1 MMTDG
6 GEIGD
11 LRELCSPR
19 LSAGD
24 VLRMCPYSGDDLTAV
39 VIDISNADKT
49 VRAGE

>member
-11 LRELCSPR
+11 LHGLCSSR

-24 VLRMCPYSGDDLTAV
+24 ILHMCPYSGDDLTAV

-49 VRAGE
+49 ARTGE